1 MKEYKW
7 LINSLDCIAKKEE
20 MINVVTLVHW
30 SRLVKQYVNDKV
42 FEVSIFGTMT
52 CATPSET
59 DFTAYPDL
67 TFEQICEW
75 LEKGLNVSEID
86 ANLDYQIN
94 KVINPPIITL
104 PLPWTNNEIIK
115 QKEVIL
121 QPKTI

>member
-30 SRLVKQYVNDKV
+30 SRLVEQYVGAELV
-42 FEVSIFGTMT
+42 EVSISSTMT
-52 CATPSET
+52 CASPSET

-67 TFEQICEW
+67 TFEQICKW
-75 LEKGLNVSEID
+75 LEKGLNVYEID

-104 PLPWTNNEIIK
+104 PLPWAKNKIIEE
-115 QKEVIL
+115 KEVIL
-121 QPKTI
+121 EPKTI